1 MNFFDM
7 LILNLVLIAC
17 PMLFYM
23 VYIVTNKNI
32 SKKERDS
39 FFNLA
44 LVTSYFFIVNYGMF
58 LNNTMIAFFTGTI
71 IFLACLTY
79 HSIIA
84 FILAVITVI
93 LYGAAD
99 GVIVFLILS
108 YLFVAFTMFIRKKNK
123 INSFSFVNYFL
134 VFYVGIFLIWSFLYS
149 YDTMFECAFLGLIFI
164 ITIHV
169 LYLFNIKGKDALSL
183 HIQFKELQKEKQI
196 RLSLFKITHEIKN
209 PIAVCKAY
217 LDMFDIN
224 NVDHSKKY
232 VPIIK
237 SEIERLLLLL
247 QDFLLVNKSNMKYDI
262 MDINMLIEE
271 VVDSME
277 ELINKKN
284 IDFSID
290 TIDDELFINGDY
302 NRLCQV
308 LVNVLKNSVEASPDK
323 IILKT
328 VITNQ
333 EISIIIDDDGVGIP
347 ADIMKKIYEPFY
359 TTKQAGSGLG
369 VSLSNEIIS
378 AHNGKLEYN
387 STYGKGTSVK
397 ITLPLFPI

>member
-7 LILNLVLIAC
+7 LILNLVLISC

-44 LVTSYFFIVNYGMF
+44 IVTSYFFIVSYGMF

-79 HSIIA
+79 HSVIA
-84 FILAVITVI
+84 LLLAAITII
-93 LYGAAD
+93 LYGSAE
-99 GVIVFLILS
+99 GVVIFLSIAYILI
-108 YLFVAFTMFIRKKNK
+108 AFTMFIRKKNK
-123 INSFSFVNYFL
+123 IKIFIFVNYFL
-134 VFYVGIFLIWSFLYS
+134 VFYVGTFIIWSFLYS
-149 YDTMFECAFLGLIFI
+149 YDTIFECAFLALIFI

-169 LYLFNIKGKDALSL
+169 LYLFNIKGKDALRL

-217 LDMFDIN
+217 LDMFDLN
-224 NVDHSKKY
+224 SLEHTKKY

-262 MDINMLIEE
+262 MDVNVLIEE
-271 VVDSME
+271 VSDNME
-277 ELINKKN
+277 ELMNKN
-284 IDFSID
+284 SIDFVID

-308 LVNVLKNSVEASPDK
+308 LVNILKNSVEASPDK
-323 IILKT
+323 ILLKT
-328 VITNQ
+328 IISNQ
-333 EISIIIDDDGVGIP
+333 EISIIIDDNGIGIP

-359 TTKQAGSGLG
+359 TTKQSGSGLG

-387 STYGKGTSVK
+387 SIYGKGTSVK
-397 ITLPLFPI
+397 ITLPIFPV